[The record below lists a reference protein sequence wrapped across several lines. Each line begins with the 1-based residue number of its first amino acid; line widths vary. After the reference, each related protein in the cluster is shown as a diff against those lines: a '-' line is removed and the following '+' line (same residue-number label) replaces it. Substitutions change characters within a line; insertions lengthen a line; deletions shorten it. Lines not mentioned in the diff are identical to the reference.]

1 MVCSKCGQE
10 CAEGVKFCTNCGAE
24 VVAAEVKE
32 AVAEVKE
39 EVTETVAEVK
49 EEVKEEVA
57 EAKEEAAET
66 VAEVKEEVAEAVA
79 EVKEEVAEVK
89 EAVAEKVE
97 DVKEAVAEPKKENPI
112 PEEPKEAKDKK
123 KATGPVLAVVAIF
136 LILIGAISAL
146 NSGGKDDY
154 ITAGKK
160 AVLNVD
166 EVDDEVVVYFMDG
179 KKKQLDY
186 EEVNGGDASQDR
198 TVVCFKN
205 EDDELIVIR
214 NGKVKETGIEEAS
227 YIEVSTYGDTI
238 VYMTDVETDKK
249 TYESFGTLNL
259 YYTKNGKTK
268 EIAEDVLVG
277 SAVLSPDGETVAFV
291 SDYDAEDDFKGY
303 YSVKGKEPVEVG
315 KEQQVF
321 AIADDAKYIYY
332 IDVDRIYAKKKK
344 KDGEKLASD
353 MEEVRVLFNAD
364 MSEMIYVNSDTSYLF
379 DDDEVDSKTYISVK
393 AGEKEKISNERV
405 YSVVLPSDACTD
417 YYDVYG
423 NECEVSVYL
432 TGVET
437 FEEQLFSITG
447 GVGYLNKKNEMKE
460 VASNVR
466 DFALAEDGESFVY
479 ANSSGDVIRVT
490 KFNKGGEEKK
500 IGDDVEAEE
509 IYAAGDLDYVY
520 YINADDELCCIKGKK
535 DKKLVDDV
543 TSAAIS
549 EDGTMI
555 YFVIENEEL
564 CYVKKTGKKKE
575 IRTEDE
581 GGIDV
586 GNALGMVAVDISN
599 EDIEGAYYMDGKK
612 LKTLFEEEK

>member
-10 CAEGVKFCTNCGAE
+10 CAEGVKFCTNCGAAI
-24 VVAAEVKE
+24 VAEEVKE
-32 AVAEVKE
+32 AVAE
-39 EVTETVAEVK
+39 TVAEVV

-57 EAKEEAAET
+57 EVKEEAAET
-66 VAEVKEEVAEAVA
+66 VAEVKEEVAETVA

-146 NSGGKDDY
+146 SSGGKDDY
-154 ITAGKK
+154 IQPAKKAILNVAAEDKDEYYVYYMNGKK
-160 AVLNVD
+160 EALDVEDLSNV
-166 EVDDEVVVYFMDG
+166 VI
-179 KKKQLDY
+179 
-186 EEVNGGDASQDR
+186 SQDMSVACLVNKDGEM
-198 TVVCFKN
+198 T
-205 EDDELIVIR
+205 VIR
-214 NGKVKETGIEEAS
+214 NGKVKEADVDEAK
-227 YIEVSTYGDTI
+227 YVQVSLYGDTI
-238 VYMTDVETDKK
+238 AFLTDVETDKK
-249 TYESFGTLNL
+249 NYETFGTLNL
-259 YYTKNGKTK
+259 YYTKSGKVK
-268 EIAEDVLVG
+268 EIAEDVLVD
-277 SAVLSPDGETVAFV
+277 SVVLSPNGETVAFV
-291 SDYDAEDDFKGY
+291 SDYDASDDFKGY

-353 MEEVRVLFNAD
+353 MKEVRVLFNAD

-379 DDDEVDSKTYISVK
+379 DDDDEVDSKSYISVK

-405 YSVVLPSDACTD
+405 YSVVLPSNACTD
-417 YYDVYG
+417 YYEVYG
-423 NECEVSVYL
+423 AKCDVTVHM

-460 VASNVR
+460 VVSGVS
-466 DFALAEDGESFVY
+466 DLALAEDGESFVY
-479 ANSSGDVIRVT
+479 ASSSGDIYRVT
-490 KFNKGGEEKK
+490 KFDKGGEEKK

-520 YINADDELCCIKGKK
+520 YINKDDELCCIKGKK
-535 DKKLVDDV
+535 DKKLADDV

-555 YFVIENEEL
+555 YFVIEKEEL
-564 CYVKKTGKKKE
+564 CYAKKNGKKKE

-581 GGIDV
+581 QGISV
-586 GNALGMVAVDISN
+586 ENVLGMVAVDIN
-599 EDIEGAYYMDGKK
+599 NKDIMGAYYMDGKK
-612 LKTLFEEEK
+612 LKTIFEEEK